1 MADARGHENQ
11 AQRVEGPTPARPE
24 TPPVGAASRRL
35 LQLQR
40 MAGNAAVVARLED
53 ISPMKPLAPT
63 AKRSVAELTDDAVLV
78 ARSLRIGVQ
87 ALYSLQHDYTDNAG
101 LISDISET
109 LGFAKRP
116 STASYVVLSTKVREL
131 EDETRYGRDPI
142 AMGRLASEARLLL
155 DAARQEWRQFLED
168 TERGTDSAI
177 FMLEAIRDICVAVEI
192 ALTAG
197 LAAPAAAGGG
207 AAAGAGSGGFM
218 QLLGTAGRQLFVK
231 GGATL
236 LVKGAERAITRG
248 TEMAIGTRQRFDVES
263 FGVEVGKAG
272 LEAAV
277 WAFADELVKP
287 WGEKLLATAVAK
299 LSSSLPGVSPTV
311 LKEALEIAVYERTL
325 DIGKKLLKGAA
336 TWAVEKLGEAE
347 VKKVPG
353 PELTDLLAAQGVDYL
368 KAVLE
373 DVAKAAA
380 ADLTNPKALA
390 TAIGAAAT

>member
-1 MADARGHENQ
+1 VRRDPR
-11 AQRVEGPTPARPE
+11 PAGSAPH
-24 TPPVGAASRRL
+24 RL

-40 MAGNAAVVARLED
+40 TAGNAAVVARLDD
-53 ISPMKPLAPT
+53 ISPLKPIEAT
-63 AKRSVAELTDDAVLV
+63 GRRSAAELTDDAVLV

-101 LISDISET
+101 LISEISET

-116 STASYVVLSTKVREL
+116 STASYAAISTKIREL
-131 EDETRYGRDPI
+131 EDETTFGRDPI
-142 AMGRLASEARLLL
+142 TMGRLASEARLLL

-207 AAAGAGSGGFM
+207 AAASAGSGGFL

-248 TEMAIGTRQRFDVES
+248 TEMAIGTRQSFDVES
-263 FGVEVGKAG
+263 FGMEVGKAG

-287 WGEKLLATAVAK
+287 WGEKFLAAAVTK
-299 LSSSLPGVSPTV
+299 LGSKLPGLEPEV
-311 LKEALEIAVYERTL
+311 LKQALEIAIYERTL
-325 DIGKKLLKGAA
+325 DVGKKLLKGAA
-336 TWAVEKLGEAE
+336 AWSVEQLGEAE

-353 PELTDLLAAQGVDYL
+353 PEITDLLAAQGVDYL
-368 KAVLE
+368 KAILE
-373 DVAKAAA
+373 DVAKGAA
-380 ADLTNPKALA
+380 ADLTNPKSVAA
-390 TAIGAAAT
+390 AIGAAAKS